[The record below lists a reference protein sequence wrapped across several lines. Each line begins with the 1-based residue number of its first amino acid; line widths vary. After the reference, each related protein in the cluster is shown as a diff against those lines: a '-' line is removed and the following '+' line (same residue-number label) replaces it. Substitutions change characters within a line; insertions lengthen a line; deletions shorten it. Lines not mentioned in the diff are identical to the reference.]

1 MNVMELW
8 LWLIAMLLWFAH
20 VDARSGARRRVDSGT
35 QATNVMQVFLSDFS
49 Y

>member
-20 VDARSGARRRVDSGT
+20 VHARSGARRVDSGT
-35 QATNVMQVFLSDFS
+35 QAANVMQLFLSDFS

>member
-20 VDARSGARRRVDSGT
+20 VHAGSRARRVDSGT
-35 QATNVMQVFLSDFS
+35 KAANVMRVFLSDFS